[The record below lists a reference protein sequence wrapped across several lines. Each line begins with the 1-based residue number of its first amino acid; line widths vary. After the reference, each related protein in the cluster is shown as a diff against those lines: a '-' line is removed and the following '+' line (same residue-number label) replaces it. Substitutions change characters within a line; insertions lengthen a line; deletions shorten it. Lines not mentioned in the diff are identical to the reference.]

1 MIHYLSATIVNTE
14 NGPKH
19 LALCGELLDYDN
31 DKDKYRS
38 YSPKWVTHIR
48 CVVEYAK
55 IYPDR
60 YKDWVAMERRLRAE
74 TAMGIGYDYVTG
86 NFTHNGVEIS
96 DTRYVELI
104 RGIR

>member
-1 MIHYLSATIVNTE
+1 MIHYLSSTIVNTE

-19 LALCGELLDYDN
+19 LAFCGELLDYDN

-55 IYPDR
+55 IYPQQ
-60 YKDWVAMERRLRAE
+60 YKEWVKTVRNLRAE
-74 TAMGIGYDYVTG
+74 TAIGIDYDFNTG
-86 NFTHNGVEIS
+86 GFTHNGVEIS
-96 DTRYVELI
+96 DARYVELI